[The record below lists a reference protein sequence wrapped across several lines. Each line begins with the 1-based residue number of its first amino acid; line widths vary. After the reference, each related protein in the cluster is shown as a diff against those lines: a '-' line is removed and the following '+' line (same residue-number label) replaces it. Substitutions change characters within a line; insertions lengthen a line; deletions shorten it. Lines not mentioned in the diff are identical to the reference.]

1 MEIRAAG
8 TRHVVSADQFPPALL
23 EALFASADDMARRLR
38 EGGPPLLP
46 GRVMAT
52 LFYEPSTRTR
62 LSFESAMLRLGGQV
76 VSTENARDFSSAIK
90 GETLEDSVRIVGGY
104 SDCIVLRHP
113 EEGAAARAAA
123 VSTVPVI
130 NAGDGRGEHPTQ
142 ALLDLYTIR
151 SELGRLE
158 GLRVVMAGDLANGRT
173 VHSLI
178 RLLSQYRGLRVT
190 LAGPEELRLPAPA
203 VQALRQS
210 GAEVREAQSLL
221 KAVVDA
227 DVVYQTR
234 IQAERLS
241 RPLAAAGQDVARFR
255 VTREVMAALP
265 PGAVVMHPL
274 PRVGEID
281 PEVDSDPRA
290 AYFRQARNGV
300 PVRMALLARVLGE

>member
-1 MEIRAAG
+1 MENRG
-8 TRHVVSADQFPPALL
+8 GGPRHVVSAEQFPRGLL
-23 EALFASADDMARRLR
+23 EELFASTDEMARRLLAAR
-38 EGGPPLLP
+38 PPLLP

-90 GETLEDSVRIVGGY
+90 GETLEDTVRIVGGY

-151 SELGRLE
+151 AELGRLE

-178 RLLSQYRGLRVT
+178 RLLSQYRGLKVT
-190 LAGPEELRLPAPA
+190 LAGPEQLRLPAPT
-203 VQALRQS
+203 VQALRDS
-210 GAEVREAQSLL
+210 GAEVREAESLL
-221 KAVVDA
+221 EAVVGA

-241 RPLAAAGQDVARFR
+241 EPLEEAGRDAARFR
-255 VTREVMAALP
+255 VTKEVMAALP
-265 PGAVVMHPL
+265 QGAVVMHPL

-300 PVRMALLARVLGE
+300 PVRMALLARVLAK

>member
-1 MEIRAAG
+1 METRGGG
-8 TRHVVSADQFPPALL
+8 TRHVVSAEQFPAALL
-23 EALFASADDMARRLR
+23 EQLFASADEMSGRL
-38 EGGPPLLP
+38 ETGGAPLLP

-90 GETLEDSVRIVGGY
+90 GETLEDTVRIVGGY
-104 SDCIVLRHP
+104 ADCIVLRHP

-130 NAGDGRGEHPTQ
+130 NAGYGRGEHPTQ

-178 RLLSQYRGLRVT
+178 RLLSQYPGLRVT
-190 LAGPEELRLPAPA
+190 LAGPEQLRLPAPA

-221 KAVVDA
+221 EAVVDA

-234 IQAERLS
+234 IQAERLPE
-241 RPLAAAGQDVARFR
+241 PLMEGGHDQARFR

-265 PGAVVMHPL
+265 PGAVVLHPL

-281 PEVDSDPRA
+281 PEVDADPRA

-300 PVRMALLARVLGE
+300 PVRMALLAMVLGA

>member
-1 MEIRAAG
+1 MAIRNGG
-8 TRHVVSADQFPPALL
+8 TRHVVSAEQFPPALL
-23 EALFASADDMARRLR
+23 DELFASADEMGRRLVAAA
-38 EGGPPLLP
+38 PPLLP

-90 GETLEDSVRIVGGY
+90 GETLEDTVRIVGGY
-104 SDCIVLRHP
+104 ADCIVLRHP

-151 SELGRLE
+151 AELGRLE
-158 GLRVVMAGDLANGRT
+158 DLRVVMVGDLANGRT

-190 LAGPEELRLPAPA
+190 LAGPAQLRLPEPA
-203 VQALRQS
+203 VRALRQS
-210 GAEVREAQSLL
+210 GAEVREADSLL
-221 KAVVDA
+221 EAVVDA

-241 RPLAAAGQDVARFR
+241 GPLEEGGQGAARFR
-255 VTREVMAALP
+255 VTKEVMAALP
-265 PGAVVMHPL
+265 EGAVVMHPL

-281 PEVDSDPRA
+281 PKVDSDPRA

>member
-1 MEIRAAG
+1 MEIRGGG
-8 TRHVVSADQFPPALL
+8 TRHVVSAEQFPRALL
-23 EALFASADDMARRLR
+23 EELFSSADEMARRLLAA
-38 EGGPPLLP
+38 GPPLLP

-90 GETLEDSVRIVGGY
+90 GETLEDTVRIVGGY

-151 SELGRLE
+151 AELGRLD

-178 RLLSQYRGLRVT
+178 RLLSQYPGLRVT
-190 LAGPEELRLPAPA
+190 LAGPEQLRLPTPA
-203 VQALRQS
+203 VQALRRS
-210 GAEVREAQSLL
+210 GAEVREAESLL
-221 KAVVDA
+221 EAVVDA

-241 RPLAAAGQDVARFR
+241 EPLEESGRDAARFR
-255 VTREVMAALP
+255 VTKEVMAALP
-265 PGAVVMHPL
+265 QGAVVMHPL

-300 PVRMALLARVLGE
+300 PVRMALLARVLGA